1 MAEAQ
6 ALTRG
11 TRVEITDLGHAGYGE
26 QAELRCK
33 VGGGLWMVKLTET
46 AVGFHLKPNQFRV
59 TEQPEPTVGQLVDA
73 MHQEIERVCERMEWT
88 VARTALQSLAIEK
101 EHSVSVRFVETDVM
115 REWGDTPQAALRAM
129 IERLREIAGG
139 GAET

>member
-101 EHSVSVRFVETDVM
+101 EHSVSVRFYETDVM

>member
-73 MHQEIERVCERMEWT
+73 MHQEIERVCERMGWILLA
-88 VARTALQSLAIEK
+88 VDLQSGFNPSKHQASIQILGRGWIDC
-101 EHSVSVRFVETDVM
+101 T
-115 REWGDTPQAALRAM
+115 GDTPQAALRAM
-129 IERLREIAGG
+129 IERLREIKA
-139 GAET
+139 